1 MKELTTITD
10 LRSFIGLVGFY
21 NDLFPQRAHILAP
34 LTSLG
39 NLPKGK
45 KLGNLW
51 TPKYSEAFK
60 KMKSI
65 VAADCLLACPDH
77 NKMFYI

>member
-21 NDLFPQRAHILAP
+21 NDLFPQHAHILAP